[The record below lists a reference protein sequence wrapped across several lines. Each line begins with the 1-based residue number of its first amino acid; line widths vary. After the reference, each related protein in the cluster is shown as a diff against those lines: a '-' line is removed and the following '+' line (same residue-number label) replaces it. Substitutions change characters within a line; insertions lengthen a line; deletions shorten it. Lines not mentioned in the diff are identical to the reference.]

1 MNSSRGKNQRQE
13 SSLSQRS
20 LEQEKS
26 TLTPYD
32 DRVIPTLRHGNR
44 SRIDR
49 DNPQPLPAINQNGNI
64 AEEELNNPNE
74 TGSSEAIVPEQNPF
88 ENVEQEMY
96 DPMDGTEEMTER
108 EVREAALM
116 NDYLGKQIVIPYLLI
131 KYFGIKFFLRKC
143 DLS

>member
-49 DNPQPLPAINQNGNI
+49 DHPQPLPAIIQNGNI

-116 NDYLGKQIVIPYLLI
+116 NDYLGKQIVIIY
-131 KYFGIKFFLRKC
+131 KFFFCKKIKIIYTKI
-143 DLS
+143 

>member
-49 DNPQPLPAINQNGNI
+49 DHPQPLPAINQNGNI

-116 NDYLGKQIVIPYLLI
+116 NDYLGKQIVIIY
-131 KYFGIKFFLRKC
+131 KFFFCKKIKIIYTKI
-143 DLS
+143 